1 LKYILFILL
10 TIFFNPNAIAENGFK
25 IPPKQLADLVDAPRQ
40 PSVRISADKQ
50 WVAILARPGAKS
62 IEELAQAEK
71 KLAGLRINASIFAPS
86 RSSGY
91 TGIALKQVNGDQQL
105 AIKDLPAG
113 KIMSVNFSPN
123 SQYLAFVV
131 ENKQGLTLWKYNL
144 KTKKTKQVSKQ
155 TINASLGGTKYR
167 WKRDSSGFYTR
178 LTVANSSDIPQASKA
193 TIEPVIQTTSGKK
206 AAVRTY
212 SNLLK
217 TPYDEAIFE
226 FLTRSQLAE
235 ISLTGQINKLGK
247 AAMYKGFN
255 ISPDGQYLL
264 VSQIKK
270 PFSYLV
276 PSRRFPI
283 ETQVW
288 TQKGKLVTQV
298 ADLASGENIPKGFD
312 SVREGRRDISWR
324 SDVAATLVWAEAQD
338 GGNMK
343 TNVDYHDYVYT
354 WTAPFKN
361 SPKILQKVERRF
373 NNISWG
379 NNNFAMIS
387 DWRFSDRQ
395 VREWKFNPSN
405 LNAKKIP
412 FQERSYND
420 RYNDPGKVVKQ
431 QNQFG
436 LNVIKT
442 FNNNNS
448 VYLTGKGASEQGN
461 IPFLSQYN
469 FSTKKKTPL
478 WQSKAPYYE
487 RVVLVLNE
495 QATKV
500 MTLRESTTE
509 QPNFFIRNL
518 ANKTITQFT
527 DFPHPTP
534 AFVGIS
540 KEKLKYKRKD
550 GVELSGT
557 LYLPTGYDKSQGP
570 LPTLIWAYPREYKD
584 KKVAGQVSDSP
595 YEFVRVSYW
604 GPMPH
609 LAQGFAVFTGAKMPI
624 VGFDDALPND
634 TFREQLVASAQAAV
648 DVLVEKGVADKD
660 RIAIAG
666 HSYGAFMVANLLAHS
681 DLFKAGIARSGAY
694 NRTLTPFGFQGEE
707 RSFWEGRKAYASMS
721 PFFHAEKINEP
732 MLMIHG
738 KEDPNSGTFPMQS
751 ERMFAAIKGLGG
763 NARLVMLPHEQHG
776 YRARESLLHML
787 WEQYQWLD
795 KYVKNPPKTSTLA
808 KK

>member
-1 LKYILFILL
+1 LKRLLFILL
-10 TIFFNPNAIAENGFK
+10 TVALSQSAIADSGFK

-40 PSVRISADKQ
+40 PSVRISADKE

-62 IEELAQAEK
+62 IDELAQAEE
-71 KLAGLRINASIFAPS
+71 KLAGLRINANIFAPS

-91 TGIALKQVNGDQQL
+91 TGITLKQVNGGKQVK
-105 AIKDLPAG
+105 IKDLPKG

-123 SQYLAFVV
+123 SQYLAFIV

-144 KTKKTKQVSKQ
+144 ETKKTKQVSKQ

-178 LTVANSSDIPQASKA
+178 LTIAKASDKPQVSRA

-217 TPYDEAIFE
+217 TPYDEALFE

-235 ISLTGQINKLGK
+235 INLNGQINKLGK
-247 AAMYKGFN
+247 TAMIKGFN

-264 VSQIKK
+264 VSQLKK

-276 PSRRFPI
+276 PARRFPI

-288 TQKGKLVTQV
+288 SVKGKLVTQV

-338 GGNMK
+338 GGNMTTK
-343 TNVDYHDYVYT
+343 VDHHDYVYT
-354 WTAPFKN
+354 WTAPFKS
-361 SPKILQKVERRF
+361 SPTLFQKVARRF
-373 NNISWG
+373 DDITWG

-387 DWRFSDRQ
+387 DWRFSDRHIRQ
-395 VREWKFNPSN
+395 WKFNPSKPN
-405 LNAKKIP
+405 DKKEL

-420 RYNDPGKVVKQ
+420 RYNDPGRFVKQ
-431 QNQFG
+431 RNQFG
-436 LNVIKT
+436 IYVIKT
-442 FNNNNS
+442 FDNNNK
-448 VYLTGKGASEQGN
+448 VYLTGRGASAQGN
-461 IPFLSQYN
+461 IPFLNRYN
-469 FSTKKKTPL
+469 FNTKKKTNI
-478 WQSKAPYYE
+478 WKSKAPYYE
-487 RVVLVLNE
+487 RVVLVLDE

-509 QPNFFIRNL
+509 QPNFFVRDL
-518 ANKTITQFT
+518 AKQTLTKFT
-527 DFPHPTP
+527 NFPHPTP
-534 AFVGIS
+534 AFVGVS

-557 LYLPTGYDKSQGP
+557 LYLPAGYDKSQGP

-609 LAQGFAVFTGAKMPI
+609 LAQGFAVFSGAKMPI
-624 VGFDDALPND
+624 VGFDGALPND

-648 DVLVEKGVADKD
+648 DVLVEKGVTDKD

-707 RSFWEGRKAYASMS
+707 RSFWEGQQAYASMS

-751 ERMFAAIKGLGG
+751 ERMFAALKGLGG

-795 KYVKNPPKTSTLA
+795 KHVKNPITDST

>member
-1 LKYILFILL
+1 MKRLLLILL
-10 TIFFNPNAIAENGFK
+10 TVAFSQNAIADNDFK

-62 IEELAQAEK
+62 IEELAQPEE

-91 TGIALKQVNGDQQL
+91 TGITLKKVDGDEQV

-123 SQYLAFVV
+123 SQYLAFIV

-144 KTKKTKQVSKQ
+144 KTKKTKQVSKHA
-155 TINASLGGTKYR
+155 INASLGGTQYR
-167 WKRDSSGFYTR
+167 WKRDSTGFYTR
-178 LTVANSSDIPQASKA
+178 LTIAKASDKPQASKA
-193 TIEPVIQTTSGKK
+193 KIQPVIQTTSGTK

-217 TPYDEAIFE
+217 TPYDEALFE

-235 ISLTGQINKLGK
+235 ISLTGRINKLGK
-247 AAMYKGFN
+247 AAMVKDFTL
-255 ISPDGQYLL
+255 SPDGQYLL
-264 VSQIKK
+264 VSQVKK

-276 PSRRFPI
+276 PARRFPE

-288 TQKGKLVTQV
+288 SVEGKLVTQV

-312 SVREGRRDISWR
+312 SVREGRRNINWR

-338 GGNMK
+338 GGSMK
-343 TNVDYHDYVYT
+343 TDVEHHDYVYT

-361 SPKILQKVERRF
+361 DPKLFQKIERRF
-373 NNISWG
+373 DDITWG
-379 NNNFAMIS
+379 NKNFAMIS

-395 VREWKFNPSN
+395 IRQWKFNPSQTN
-405 LNAKKIP
+405 VKKTL

-420 RYNDPGKVVKQ
+420 RYNDPGRFIKER
-431 QNQFG
+431 NQFG
-436 LNVIKT
+436 INVIKT
-442 FNNNNS
+442 LDNNNS
-448 VYLTGKGASEQGN
+448 VYLTGTGASAEGN
-461 IPFLSQYN
+461 IPFLNQYD
-469 FSTKKKTPL
+469 FSAKKKINVWKST
-478 WQSKAPYYE
+478 APYYE
-487 RVVLVLNE
+487 RIVLVLNE

-509 QPNFFIRNL
+509 QPNFFVRDLSKNTLI
-518 ANKTITQFT
+518 QFT

-534 AFVGIS
+534 AFVGVS

-557 LYLPTGYDKSQGP
+557 LYLPADYDKSQGP

-609 LAQGFAVFTGAKMPI
+609 LAQGFAVFSGAKMPI
-624 VGFDDALPND
+624 VGFDGTLPND
-634 TFREQLVASAQAAV
+634 TFREQLVSSAQAAV
-648 DVLVEKGVADKD
+648 DVLVAKGVTDKD

-707 RSFWEGRKAYASMS
+707 RSFWEGQSTYASMS

-751 ERMFAAIKGLGG
+751 ERMFAALKGLGG

-787 WEQYQWLD
+787 WEQHQWLD
-795 KYVKNPPKTSTLA
+795 KYVKNPTTK
-808 KK
+808 

>member
-1 LKYILFILL
+1 MSLKRLLLILL
-10 TIFFNPNAIAENGFK
+10 TVAFSQNAIADNDFK

-62 IEELAQAEK
+62 IEELAQPEE

-91 TGIALKQVNGDQQL
+91 TSITLKKVDGDEQV
-105 AIKDLPAG
+105 AIKELPAG

-123 SQYLAFVV
+123 SQYLAFIV

-144 KTKKTKQVSKQ
+144 KTKKTKQVSKHA
-155 TINASLGGTKYR
+155 INASLGGTQYR
-167 WKRDSSGFYTR
+167 WKRDSTGFYTR
-178 LTVANSSDIPQASKA
+178 LTIAKASDKPQASKA
-193 TIEPVIQTTSGKK
+193 KIQPVIQTTSGIK

-217 TPYDEAIFE
+217 TPYDEALFE

-235 ISLTGQINKLGK
+235 ISLAGRINKLGK
-247 AAMYKGFN
+247 TAMVKDFTL
-255 ISPDGQYLL
+255 SPDGQYLL
-264 VSQIKK
+264 VSQVKK

-276 PSRRFPI
+276 PARRFPE

-288 TQKGKLVTQV
+288 SVEGKLVTQV

-312 SVREGRRDISWR
+312 SVREGRRNINWR

-338 GGNMK
+338 GGSMK
-343 TNVDYHDYVYT
+343 TDIEHHDYVYT

-361 SPKILQKVERRF
+361 DPKLFQKIERRF
-373 NNISWG
+373 DDITWG
-379 NNNFAMIS
+379 NKNFAMIS

-395 VREWKFNPSN
+395 IRQWKFNPSQTN
-405 LNAKKIP
+405 VKKIL

-420 RYNDPGKVVKQ
+420 RYNDPGRFIKER
-431 QNQFG
+431 NQFG
-436 LNVIKT
+436 INVIKT
-442 FNNNNS
+442 LDNNNS
-448 VYLTGKGASEQGN
+448 VYLTGTGASAEGN
-461 IPFLSQYN
+461 IPFLNQYD
-469 FSTKKKTPL
+469 FSAKKKINVWKST
-478 WQSKAPYYE
+478 APYYE
-487 RVVLVLNE
+487 RIVLVLNE

-509 QPNFFIRNL
+509 QPNFFVRDLSKNTLI
-518 ANKTITQFT
+518 QFT

-534 AFVGIS
+534 AFVGVS

-557 LYLPTGYDKSQGP
+557 LYLPADYDKSQGP

-609 LAQGFAVFTGAKMPI
+609 LAQGFAVFSGAKMPI
-624 VGFDDALPND
+624 VGFDGTLPND
-634 TFREQLVASAQAAV
+634 TFREQLVSSAQAAV
-648 DVLVEKGVADKD
+648 DVLVAKGVTDKD

-707 RSFWEGRKAYASMS
+707 RSFWEGQSTYASMS

-751 ERMFAAIKGLGG
+751 ERMFAALKGLGG

-787 WEQYQWLD
+787 WEQHQWLD
-795 KYVKNPPKTSTLA
+795 KYVKNPTTK
-808 KK
+808 

>member
-1 LKYILFILL
+1 LKRLLLILL
-10 TIFFNPNAIAENGFK
+10 TVAFSQNAIADNDFK
-25 IPPKQLADLVDAPRQ
+25 TPPKQLADLVDAPRQ
-40 PSVRISADKQ
+40 PNVRISADKQ
-50 WVAILARPGAKS
+50 WVATLARPGAKS
-62 IEELAQAEK
+62 IEELAQREE

-91 TGIALKQVNGDQQL
+91 TGIALKKVDGDEQVP
-105 AIKDLPAG
+105 IKDLPTG

-123 SQYLAFVV
+123 SQYLAFIV

-144 KTKKTKQVSKQ
+144 KTKKTKQVSKHA
-155 TINASLGGTKYR
+155 INASLGGTKYR
-167 WKRDSSGFYTR
+167 WKRDSTGFYTR
-178 LTVANSSDIPQASKA
+178 LTIAKASDKPQASKA
-193 TIEPVIQTTSGKK
+193 KIQPVIQTTSGTK

-217 TPYDEAIFE
+217 TPYDEALFE

-235 ISLTGQINKLGK
+235 ISLTGKINKLGK
-247 AAMYKGFN
+247 AAMVKDFN
-255 ISPDGQYLL
+255 LSPDGLYLL
-264 VSQIKK
+264 VSQVKK

-276 PSRRFPI
+276 PARSFPE

-288 TQKGKLVTQV
+288 SVKGKLVTQV

-312 SVREGRRDISWR
+312 SVREGRRNINWR
-324 SDVAATLVWAEAQD
+324 NDVAATLVWAEARD
-338 GGNMK
+338 GGSMK
-343 TNVDYHDYVYT
+343 TDVEHHDYIYT
-354 WTAPFKN
+354 WPAPFKN
-361 SPKILQKVERRF
+361 DPKLFQKIERRF
-373 NNISWG
+373 DDITWG
-379 NNNFAMIS
+379 NKNFAMIS

-395 VREWKFNPSN
+395 IRQWKFNPSQPK
-405 LNAKKIP
+405 AKKIL

-420 RYNDPGKVVKQ
+420 RYNDPGRFIKER
-431 QNQFG
+431 NQFG
-436 LNVIKT
+436 INVIKT
-442 FNNNNS
+442 FDNNNS
-448 VYLTGKGASEQGN
+448 VYLTGTGASAEGN
-461 IPFLSQYN
+461 IPFLNQYD
-469 FSTKKKTPL
+469 FSTKKKINVWKST
-478 WQSKAPYYE
+478 APYYE
-487 RVVLVLNE
+487 RIVLVLNE

-509 QPNFFIRNL
+509 QPNFFVRDLSKNTL
-518 ANKTITQFT
+518 TQFT

-534 AFVGIS
+534 AFVGVS

-557 LYLPTGYDKSQGP
+557 LYLPADYDKSQGP

-609 LAQGFAVFTGAKMPI
+609 LAQGFAVFSGAKMPI
-624 VGFDDALPND
+624 VGFDGTLPND
-634 TFREQLVASAQAAV
+634 TFREQLVSSAQAAV
-648 DVLVEKGVADKD
+648 DVLVAKGVTDKD

-707 RSFWEGRKAYASMS
+707 RSFWEGQSTYASMS

-751 ERMFAAIKGLGG
+751 ERMFAALKGLGG

-787 WEQYQWLD
+787 WEQHQWLD
-795 KYVKNPPKTSTLA
+795 KYVKNPTTK
-808 KK
+808 

>member
-1 LKYILFILL
+1 LKRLLLILL
-10 TIFFNPNAIAENGFK
+10 TVAFSQNAIADNDFK
-25 IPPKQLADLVDAPRQ
+25 TPPKQLADLVDAPRQ

-62 IEELAQAEK
+62 IEELAQPEE

-91 TGIALKQVNGDQQL
+91 TGIALKKVDGDEQV

-123 SQYLAFVV
+123 SQYLAFIV

-144 KTKKTKQVSKQ
+144 KTKKTKQVSKH
-155 TINASLGGTKYR
+155 TINASLGGTQYR
-167 WKRDSSGFYTR
+167 WKRDSTGFYTR
-178 LTVANSSDIPQASKA
+178 LTIAKASDKPQASKA
-193 TIEPVIQTTSGKK
+193 KIQPVIQTTSGTK

-217 TPYDEAIFE
+217 TPYDEALFE

-235 ISLTGQINKLGK
+235 ISLAGRINKLGK
-247 AAMYKGFN
+247 AAMVKDFTL
-255 ISPDGQYLL
+255 SPDGQYLL
-264 VSQIKK
+264 VSQVKK

-276 PSRRFPI
+276 PARRFPE

-288 TQKGKLVTQV
+288 SVKGKLVTQV

-312 SVREGRRDISWR
+312 SVREGRRNINWR

-338 GGNMK
+338 GGSMQ
-343 TNVDYHDYVYT
+343 TDVEHHDYVYT

-361 SPKILQKVERRF
+361 DPKLFQKIERRF
-373 NNISWG
+373 DDITWG
-379 NNNFAMIS
+379 NKNFAMIS

-395 VREWKFNPSN
+395 TRQWKFNPSQPN
-405 LNAKKIP
+405 VKKTL

-420 RYNDPGKVVKQ
+420 RYNDPGRFIKER
-431 QNQFG
+431 NQFG
-436 LNVIKT
+436 INVIKT
-442 FNNNNS
+442 LDNNNS
-448 VYLTGKGASEQGN
+448 VYLTGTGASAEGN
-461 IPFLSQYN
+461 IPFLNQYD
-469 FSTKKKTPL
+469 FSAKKKINVWKST
-478 WQSKAPYYE
+478 APYYE
-487 RVVLVLNE
+487 RIVLVLNE

-509 QPNFFIRNL
+509 QPNFFVRDLSKNTL
-518 ANKTITQFT
+518 TQFT

-534 AFVGIS
+534 AFVGVS

-557 LYLPTGYDKSQGP
+557 LYLPADYDKSQGP

-609 LAQGFAVFTGAKMPI
+609 LAQGFAVFSGAKMPI
-624 VGFDDALPND
+624 VGFDGTLPND
-634 TFREQLVASAQAAV
+634 TFREQLVSSAQAAV
-648 DVLVEKGVADKD
+648 DVLVAKGVTDKD

-707 RSFWEGRKAYASMS
+707 RSFWEGQSTYASMS

-751 ERMFAAIKGLGG
+751 ERMFAALKGLGG

-787 WEQYQWLD
+787 WEQHQWLD
-795 KYVKNPPKTSTLA
+795 KYVKNTTPK
-808 KK
+808 

>member
-1 LKYILFILL
+1 MKRLLLILITVFISQSV
-10 TIFFNPNAIAENGFK
+10 FADSGFK
-25 IPPKQLADLVDAPRQ
+25 VPPKQLADLVDAPRQ
-40 PSVRISADKQ
+40 PGVTISPDKK
-50 WVAILARPGAKS
+50 WVALLARPGAKS
-62 IEELAQAEK
+62 IEELAQEEV
-71 KLAGLRINASIFAPS
+71 KLAGLRINTSIFAPS

-91 TGIALKQVNGDQQL
+91 TGITLKEVNGDKQ
-105 AIKDLPAG
+105 ITVKNLPAG
-113 KIMSVNFSPN
+113 KIMSVSFSPN
-123 SQYLAFVV
+123 SEYLAFIV
-131 ENKQGLTLWKYNL
+131 ENKQGLTLWSYNL
-144 KTKKTKQVSKQ
+144 KKNKTKQVSKK

-167 WKRDSSGFYTR
+167 WKRDSTGFYTR
-178 LTVANSSDIPQASKA
+178 LTVAKASEKPQMSLAA
-193 TIEPVIQTTSGKK
+193 IEPVIQVTSGKK

-217 TPYDEAIFE
+217 TPYDEALLE
-226 FLTRSQLAE
+226 FLANSQLAE
-235 ISLTGQINKLGK
+235 IKLSGKITTLGK
-247 AAMYKGFN
+247 VAMYKGFS
-255 ISPDGQYLL
+255 ISPDGKYLL

-276 PSRRFPI
+276 PASRFPL

-288 TQKGKLVTQV
+288 TTKGKLVTQV

-312 SVREGRRDISWR
+312 SVREGRRNVSWR
-324 SDVAATLVWAEAQD
+324 SDVASTLVWAEAQD
-338 GGNMK
+338 GGNM
-343 TNVDYHDYVYT
+343 NVDVGYHDHVYT
-354 WTAPFKN
+354 WASPFTGD
-361 SPKILQKVERRF
+361 PELLQKVERRF
-373 NNISWG
+373 SNITWG
-379 NNNFAMIS
+379 NNTFATIS

-395 VREWKFNPSN
+395 FREWKFNPSDSKDQKV
-405 LNAKKIP
+405 L

-420 RYNDPGKVVKQ
+420 RYSDPGSFVMQ
-431 QNQFG
+431 RNQFG

-448 VYLTGKGASEQGN
+448 VYLTGNGASSQGN
-461 IPFLSQYN
+461 IPFLNQFD
-469 FSTKKKTPL
+469 FSTKKVTNL
-478 WQSKAPYYE
+478 WQSQAPYYE
-487 RVVLVLNE
+487 RVVLVLND
-495 QATKV
+495 QADKV

-509 QPNFFIRNL
+509 QPNFFVRDLSKNTL
-518 ANKTITQFT
+518 TQFT

-540 KEKLKYKRKD
+540 KEKVNYVRND

-557 LYLPTGYDKSQGP
+557 LYLPAGYDKSQGP

-584 KKVAGQVSDSP
+584 KAVAGQVSDSP

-609 LAQGFAVFTGAKMPI
+609 LAQGFAVFSGAKMPI

-648 DVLVEKGVADKD
+648 DVLVEKGVTDKN

-707 RSFWEGRKAYASMS
+707 RSFWEGQQAYASMS

-751 ERMFAAIKGLGG
+751 ERMFAALKGLGG

-787 WEQYQWLD
+787 WEQHQWLE
-795 KYVKNPPKTSTLA
+795 KYVATADSDA
-808 KK
+808 KKH

>member
-1 LKYILFILL
+1 LKRLLLILL
-10 TIFFNPNAIAENGFK
+10 TVAFSQNAIADNDFK

-62 IEELAQAEK
+62 IEELAQPEE

-91 TGIALKQVNGDQQL
+91 TGITLKKVDGDEQV

-123 SQYLAFVV
+123 SQYLAFIV

-144 KTKKTKQVSKQ
+144 KTKKTKQVSKHA
-155 TINASLGGTKYR
+155 INASLGGTQYR
-167 WKRDSSGFYTR
+167 WKRDSTGFYTR
-178 LTVANSSDIPQASKA
+178 LTIAKASDKPQASKA
-193 TIEPVIQTTSGKK
+193 KIQPVIQTTSGTK

-217 TPYDEAIFE
+217 TPYDEALFE

-235 ISLTGQINKLGK
+235 ISLTGRINKLGK
-247 AAMYKGFN
+247 AAMVKDFTL
-255 ISPDGQYLL
+255 SPDGQYLL
-264 VSQIKK
+264 VSQVKK

-276 PSRRFPI
+276 PARRFPE

-288 TQKGKLVTQV
+288 SVEGKLVTQV

-312 SVREGRRDISWR
+312 SVREGRRNINWR

-338 GGNMK
+338 GGSMK
-343 TNVDYHDYVYT
+343 TDVEHHDYVYT
-354 WTAPFKN
+354 WTAPFN
-361 SPKILQKVERRF
+361 NDPKLFQKIERRF
-373 NNISWG
+373 DDITWG
-379 NNNFAMIS
+379 NKNFAMIS

-395 VREWKFNPSN
+395 TRQWKFNPSQTN
-405 LNAKKIP
+405 VKKTL

-420 RYNDPGKVVKQ
+420 RYNDPGRFIKER
-431 QNQFG
+431 NQFG
-436 LNVIKT
+436 INVIKT
-442 FNNNNS
+442 LDNNNS
-448 VYLTGKGASEQGN
+448 VYLTGTGASAEGN
-461 IPFLSQYN
+461 IPFLNQYD
-469 FSTKKKTPL
+469 FSTKKKINVWKST
-478 WQSKAPYYE
+478 APYYE
-487 RVVLVLNE
+487 RIVLVLNE

-509 QPNFFIRNL
+509 QPNFFVRDLSKNTLI
-518 ANKTITQFT
+518 QFT

-534 AFVGIS
+534 AFVGVS

-557 LYLPTGYDKSQGP
+557 LYLPADYDKSQGP

-609 LAQGFAVFTGAKMPI
+609 LAQGFAVFSGAKMPI
-624 VGFDDALPND
+624 VGFDGTLPND
-634 TFREQLVASAQAAV
+634 TFREQLVSSAQAAV
-648 DVLVEKGVADKD
+648 DVLVAKGVTDKD

-707 RSFWEGRKAYASMS
+707 RSFWEGQSTYASMS

-751 ERMFAAIKGLGG
+751 ERMFAALKGLGG

-787 WEQYQWLD
+787 WEQHQWLD
-795 KYVKNPPKTSTLA
+795 KYVKNPTTK
-808 KK
+808 

>member
-1 LKYILFILL
+1 LKRLLLILL
-10 TIFFNPNAIAENGFK
+10 TVAFSQNAIADNDFK
-25 IPPKQLADLVDAPRQ
+25 TPPKQLADLVDAPRQ
-40 PSVRISADKQ
+40 PSVRISSDKQ

-62 IEELAQAEK
+62 IEELAQPEE

-91 TGIALKQVNGDQQL
+91 TGIALKKVDGDEQV

-123 SQYLAFVV
+123 SQYLAFIV

-144 KTKKTKQVSKQ
+144 KTKKTKQVSKHA
-155 TINASLGGTKYR
+155 INASLGGTQYR
-167 WKRDSSGFYTR
+167 WKRDSTGFYTR
-178 LTVANSSDIPQASKA
+178 LTIAKASDKPQASKA
-193 TIEPVIQTTSGKK
+193 KIQPVIQTTSGTK

-217 TPYDEAIFE
+217 TPYDEALFE

-235 ISLTGQINKLGK
+235 ISLTGRINKLGK
-247 AAMYKGFN
+247 AAMVKDFTL
-255 ISPDGQYLL
+255 SPDGQYLL
-264 VSQIKK
+264 VSQVKK

-276 PSRRFPI
+276 PARRFPE

-288 TQKGKLVTQV
+288 SVEGKLVTQV

-312 SVREGRRDISWR
+312 SVREGRRNINWR

-338 GGNMK
+338 GGSMQ
-343 TNVDYHDYVYT
+343 TDVEHHDYVYT

-361 SPKILQKVERRF
+361 DPKLFQKIERRF
-373 NNISWG
+373 DDITWG
-379 NNNFAMIS
+379 NKNFAMIS

-395 VREWKFNPSN
+395 TRQWKFNPSQPN
-405 LNAKKIP
+405 VKKTL

-420 RYNDPGKVVKQ
+420 RYNDPGRFIKER
-431 QNQFG
+431 NQFG
-436 LNVIKT
+436 INVIKT
-442 FNNNNS
+442 LDNNNS
-448 VYLTGKGASEQGN
+448 VYLTGTGASAEGN
-461 IPFLSQYN
+461 IPFLNQYD
-469 FSTKKKTPL
+469 FSTKKKINVWKST
-478 WQSKAPYYE
+478 APYYE
-487 RVVLVLNE
+487 RIVLVLNE

-509 QPNFFIRNL
+509 QPNFFVRDLSKNTLI
-518 ANKTITQFT
+518 QFT

-534 AFVGIS
+534 AFVGVS

-557 LYLPTGYDKSQGP
+557 LYLPAGYDKSQGP

-609 LAQGFAVFTGAKMPI
+609 LAQGFAVFSGAKMPI
-624 VGFDDALPND
+624 VGFDGTLPND
-634 TFREQLVASAQAAV
+634 TFREQLVSSAQAAV
-648 DVLVEKGVADKD
+648 DVLVAKGVTDKD

-707 RSFWEGRKAYASMS
+707 RSFWEGQSTYASMS

-751 ERMFAAIKGLGG
+751 ERMFAALKGLGG

-787 WEQYQWLD
+787 WEQHQWLD
-795 KYVKNPPKTSTLA
+795 KYVKNTTPK
-808 KK
+808 

>member
-1 LKYILFILL
+1 MSLKRLLLILL
-10 TIFFNPNAIAENGFK
+10 TVAFSQNAIADNDFK

-62 IEELAQAEK
+62 IEELAQPEE

-91 TGIALKQVNGDQQL
+91 TGITLKKVDGDEQV

-123 SQYLAFVV
+123 SQYLAFIV

-144 KTKKTKQVSKQ
+144 KTKKTKQVSKHA
-155 TINASLGGTKYR
+155 INASLGGTQYR
-167 WKRDSSGFYTR
+167 WKRDSTGFYTR
-178 LTVANSSDIPQASKA
+178 LTIAKASDKPQASKA
-193 TIEPVIQTTSGKK
+193 KIQPVIQTTSGTK

-217 TPYDEAIFE
+217 TPYDEALFE

-235 ISLTGQINKLGK
+235 ISLTGRINKLGK
-247 AAMYKGFN
+247 AAMVKDFTL
-255 ISPDGQYLL
+255 SPDGQYLL
-264 VSQIKK
+264 VSQVKK

-276 PSRRFPI
+276 PARRFPE

-288 TQKGKLVTQV
+288 SVEGKLVTQV

-312 SVREGRRDISWR
+312 SVREGRRNINWR

-338 GGNMK
+338 GGSMK
-343 TNVDYHDYVYT
+343 TDVEHHDYVYT
-354 WTAPFKN
+354 WTAPFN
-361 SPKILQKVERRF
+361 NDPKLFQKIERRF
-373 NNISWG
+373 DDITWG
-379 NNNFAMIS
+379 NKNFAMIS

-395 VREWKFNPSN
+395 TRQWKFNPSQTN
-405 LNAKKIP
+405 VKKTL

-420 RYNDPGKVVKQ
+420 RYNDPGRFIKER
-431 QNQFG
+431 NQFG
-436 LNVIKT
+436 INVIKT
-442 FNNNNS
+442 LDNNNS
-448 VYLTGKGASEQGN
+448 VYLTGTGASAEGN
-461 IPFLSQYN
+461 IPFLNQYD
-469 FSTKKKTPL
+469 FSAKKKINVWKST
-478 WQSKAPYYE
+478 APYYE
-487 RVVLVLNE
+487 RIVLVLNE

-500 MTLRESTTE
+500 MTLRESTTD
-509 QPNFFIRNL
+509 QPNFFVRDLSKNTLI
-518 ANKTITQFT
+518 QFT

-534 AFVGIS
+534 AFVGVS

-557 LYLPTGYDKSQGP
+557 LYLPADYDKSQGP

-609 LAQGFAVFTGAKMPI
+609 LAQGFAVFSGAKMPI
-624 VGFDDALPND
+624 VGFDGTLPND
-634 TFREQLVASAQAAV
+634 TFREQLVSSAQAAV
-648 DVLVEKGVADKD
+648 DVLVAKGVTDKD

-707 RSFWEGRKAYASMS
+707 RSFWEGQSTYASMS

-751 ERMFAAIKGLGG
+751 ERMFAALKGLGG

-787 WEQYQWLD
+787 WEQHQWLD
-795 KYVKNPPKTSTLA
+795 KYVKNPTTK
-808 KK
+808 

>member
-1 LKYILFILL
+1 MKRLLLILL
-10 TIFFNPNAIAENGFK
+10 TVAFSQNAIADNDFK

-62 IEELAQAEK
+62 IEELAQPEE

-91 TGIALKQVNGDQQL
+91 TSITLKKVDGDEQV
-105 AIKDLPAG
+105 AIKELPAG

-123 SQYLAFVV
+123 SQYLAFIV

-144 KTKKTKQVSKQ
+144 KTKKTKQVSKHA
-155 TINASLGGTKYR
+155 INASLGGTQYR
-167 WKRDSSGFYTR
+167 WKRDSTGFYTR
-178 LTVANSSDIPQASKA
+178 LTIAKASDKPQASKA
-193 TIEPVIQTTSGKK
+193 KIQPVIQTTSGIK

-217 TPYDEAIFE
+217 TPYDEALFE

-235 ISLTGQINKLGK
+235 ISLAGRINKLGK
-247 AAMYKGFN
+247 TAMVKDFTL
-255 ISPDGQYLL
+255 SPDGQYLL
-264 VSQIKK
+264 VSQVKK

-276 PSRRFPI
+276 PARRFPE

-288 TQKGKLVTQV
+288 SVEGKLVTQV

-312 SVREGRRDISWR
+312 SVREGRRNINWR

-338 GGNMK
+338 GGSMK
-343 TNVDYHDYVYT
+343 TDIEHHDYVYT

-361 SPKILQKVERRF
+361 DPKLFQKIERRF
-373 NNISWG
+373 DDITWG
-379 NNNFAMIS
+379 NKNFAMIS

-395 VREWKFNPSN
+395 IRQWKFNPSQTN
-405 LNAKKIP
+405 VKKIL

-420 RYNDPGKVVKQ
+420 RYNDPGRFIKER
-431 QNQFG
+431 NQFG
-436 LNVIKT
+436 INVIKT
-442 FNNNNS
+442 LDNNNS
-448 VYLTGKGASEQGN
+448 VYLTGTGASAEGN
-461 IPFLSQYN
+461 IPFLNQYD
-469 FSTKKKTPL
+469 FSAKKKINVWKST
-478 WQSKAPYYE
+478 APYYE
-487 RVVLVLNE
+487 RIVLVLNE

-509 QPNFFIRNL
+509 QPNFFVRDLSKNTLI
-518 ANKTITQFT
+518 QFT

-534 AFVGIS
+534 AFVGVS

-557 LYLPTGYDKSQGP
+557 LYLPADYDKSQGP

-609 LAQGFAVFTGAKMPI
+609 LAQGFAVFSGAKMPI
-624 VGFDDALPND
+624 VGFDGTLPND
-634 TFREQLVASAQAAV
+634 TFREQLVSSAQAAV
-648 DVLVEKGVADKD
+648 DVLVAKGVTDKD

-707 RSFWEGRKAYASMS
+707 RSFWEGQSTYASMS

-751 ERMFAAIKGLGG
+751 ERMFAALKGLGG

-787 WEQYQWLD
+787 WEQHQWLD
-795 KYVKNPPKTSTLA
+795 KYVKNPTTK
-808 KK
+808 

>member
-1 LKYILFILL
+1 LKRLLLILL
-10 TIFFNPNAIAENGFK
+10 TVAFSQNAIADNDFK
-25 IPPKQLADLVDAPRQ
+25 TPPKQLADLVDAPRQ

-62 IEELAQAEK
+62 IEELAQPEE

-91 TGIALKQVNGDQQL
+91 TGIALKKVDGDEQV

-123 SQYLAFVV
+123 SQYLAFIV

-144 KTKKTKQVSKQ
+144 KTKKTKQVSKH
-155 TINASLGGTKYR
+155 TINASLGGTQYR
-167 WKRDSSGFYTR
+167 WKRDSTGFYTR
-178 LTVANSSDIPQASKA
+178 LTIAKASDKPQASKA
-193 TIEPVIQTTSGKK
+193 KIQPVIQTTSGTK

-217 TPYDEAIFE
+217 TPYDEALFE
-226 FLTRSQLAE
+226 FLTRSQLAG
-235 ISLTGQINKLGK
+235 ISLAGRINKLGK
-247 AAMYKGFN
+247 AAMVKDFTL
-255 ISPDGQYLL
+255 SPDGQYLL
-264 VSQIKK
+264 VSQVKK

-276 PSRRFPI
+276 PARRFPE

-288 TQKGKLVTQV
+288 SVKGKLVTQV

-312 SVREGRRDISWR
+312 SVREGRRNINWR

-338 GGNMK
+338 GGSMQ
-343 TNVDYHDYVYT
+343 TDVEHHDYVYT

-361 SPKILQKVERRF
+361 DPKLFQKIERRF
-373 NNISWG
+373 DDITWG
-379 NNNFAMIS
+379 NKNFAMIS

-395 VREWKFNPSN
+395 TRQWKFNPSQPN
-405 LNAKKIP
+405 VKKTL

-420 RYNDPGKVVKQ
+420 RYNDPGRFIKER
-431 QNQFG
+431 NQFG
-436 LNVIKT
+436 INVIKT
-442 FNNNNS
+442 LDNNNS
-448 VYLTGKGASEQGN
+448 VYLTGTGASAEGN
-461 IPFLSQYN
+461 IPFLNQYD
-469 FSTKKKTPL
+469 FSAKKKINVWKST
-478 WQSKAPYYE
+478 APYYE
-487 RVVLVLNE
+487 RIVLVLNE

-509 QPNFFIRNL
+509 QPNFFVRDLSKNTL
-518 ANKTITQFT
+518 TQFT

-534 AFVGIS
+534 AFVGVS

-557 LYLPTGYDKSQGP
+557 LYLPADYDKSQGP

-609 LAQGFAVFTGAKMPI
+609 LAQGFAVFSGAKMPI
-624 VGFDDALPND
+624 VGFDGTLPND
-634 TFREQLVASAQAAV
+634 TFREQLVSSAQAAV
-648 DVLVEKGVADKD
+648 DVLVAKGVTDKD

-707 RSFWEGRKAYASMS
+707 RSFWEGQSTYASMS

-751 ERMFAAIKGLGG
+751 ERMFAALKGLGG

-787 WEQYQWLD
+787 WEQHQWLD
-795 KYVKNPPKTSTLA
+795 KYVKNTTPK
-808 KK
+808 

>member
-1 LKYILFILL
+1 MSLKRLLLILL
-10 TIFFNPNAIAENGFK
+10 TVAFSQNAIADNDFK

-62 IEELAQAEK
+62 IEELAQPEE

-91 TGIALKQVNGDQQL
+91 TSITLKKVDGDEQV
-105 AIKDLPAG
+105 AIKELPAG

-123 SQYLAFVV
+123 SQYLAFIV

-144 KTKKTKQVSKQ
+144 KTKKTKQVSKHA
-155 TINASLGGTKYR
+155 INASLGGTQYR
-167 WKRDSSGFYTR
+167 WKRDSTGFYTR
-178 LTVANSSDIPQASKA
+178 LTIAKASDKPQASKA
-193 TIEPVIQTTSGKK
+193 KIQPVIQTTSGIK

-217 TPYDEAIFE
+217 TPYDEALFE

-235 ISLTGQINKLGK
+235 ISLAGRINKLGK
-247 AAMYKGFN
+247 TAMVKDFTL
-255 ISPDGQYLL
+255 SPDGQYLL
-264 VSQIKK
+264 VSQVKK

-276 PSRRFPI
+276 PARRFPE

-288 TQKGKLVTQV
+288 SVEGKLVTQV

-312 SVREGRRDISWR
+312 SVREGRRNINWR

-338 GGNMK
+338 GGSMK
-343 TNVDYHDYVYT
+343 TDIEHHDYVYT

-361 SPKILQKVERRF
+361 DPKLFQKIERRF
-373 NNISWG
+373 DDITWG
-379 NNNFAMIS
+379 NKNFAMIS

-395 VREWKFNPSN
+395 IRQWKFNPSQTN
-405 LNAKKIP
+405 VKKIL

-420 RYNDPGKVVKQ
+420 RYNDPGRFIKER
-431 QNQFG
+431 NQFG
-436 LNVIKT
+436 INVIKT
-442 FNNNNS
+442 LDNNNS
-448 VYLTGKGASEQGN
+448 VYLTGTGASAEGN
-461 IPFLSQYN
+461 IPFLNQYD
-469 FSTKKKTPL
+469 FSAKKKINVWKST
-478 WQSKAPYYE
+478 APYYE
-487 RVVLVLNE
+487 RIVLVLNE

-509 QPNFFIRNL
+509 QPNFFFRDLSKNTLI
-518 ANKTITQFT
+518 QFT

-534 AFVGIS
+534 AFVGVS

-557 LYLPTGYDKSQGP
+557 LYLPADYDKSQGP

-609 LAQGFAVFTGAKMPI
+609 LAQGFAVFSGAKMPI
-624 VGFDDALPND
+624 VGFDGTLPND
-634 TFREQLVASAQAAV
+634 TFREQLVSSAQAAV
-648 DVLVEKGVADKD
+648 DVLVAKGVTDKD

-707 RSFWEGRKAYASMS
+707 RSFWEGQSTYASMS

-751 ERMFAAIKGLGG
+751 ERMFAALKGLGG

-787 WEQYQWLD
+787 WEQHQWLD
-795 KYVKNPPKTSTLA
+795 KYVKNPTTK
-808 KK
+808 

>member
-1 LKYILFILL
+1 LKRLLLILL
-10 TIFFNPNAIAENGFK
+10 TVAFSQNAIADNDFK

-62 IEELAQAEK
+62 IEELAQPEE

-91 TGIALKQVNGDQQL
+91 TGITLKKVDGDEQV

-123 SQYLAFVV
+123 SQYLAFIV
-131 ENKQGLTLWKYNL
+131 EKKQGLTLWKYNL
-144 KTKKTKQVSKQ
+144 KTKKTKQVSKHA
-155 TINASLGGTKYR
+155 INASLGGTQYR
-167 WKRDSSGFYTR
+167 WKRDSTGFYTR
-178 LTVANSSDIPQASKA
+178 LTIAKASDKPQASKA
-193 TIEPVIQTTSGKK
+193 KIQPVIQTTSGTK

-217 TPYDEAIFE
+217 TPYDEALFE

-235 ISLTGQINKLGK
+235 ISLTGRINKLGK
-247 AAMYKGFN
+247 AAMVKDFTL
-255 ISPDGQYLL
+255 SPDGQYLL
-264 VSQIKK
+264 VSQVKK

-276 PSRRFPI
+276 PARRFPE

-288 TQKGKLVTQV
+288 SVEGKLVTQV

-312 SVREGRRDISWR
+312 SVREGRRNINWR

-338 GGNMK
+338 GGSMK
-343 TNVDYHDYVYT
+343 TDVEHHDYVYT
-354 WTAPFKN
+354 WTAPFN
-361 SPKILQKVERRF
+361 NDPKLFQKIERRF
-373 NNISWG
+373 DDITWG
-379 NNNFAMIS
+379 NKNFAMIS

-395 VREWKFNPSN
+395 IRQWKFNPSQTN
-405 LNAKKIP
+405 VKKTL

-420 RYNDPGKVVKQ
+420 RYNDPGRFIKER
-431 QNQFG
+431 NQFG
-436 LNVIKT
+436 INVIKT
-442 FNNNNS
+442 LDNNNS
-448 VYLTGKGASEQGN
+448 VYLTGTGASAEGN
-461 IPFLSQYN
+461 IPFLNQYD
-469 FSTKKKTPL
+469 FSTKKKINVWKST
-478 WQSKAPYYE
+478 APYYE
-487 RVVLVLNE
+487 RIVLVLNE

-509 QPNFFIRNL
+509 QPNFFVRDLSKNTLI
-518 ANKTITQFT
+518 QFT

-534 AFVGIS
+534 AFVGVS

-557 LYLPTGYDKSQGP
+557 LYLPADYDKSQGP

-609 LAQGFAVFTGAKMPI
+609 LAQGFAVFSGAKMPI
-624 VGFDDALPND
+624 VGFDGTLPND
-634 TFREQLVASAQAAV
+634 TFREQLVSSAQAAV
-648 DVLVEKGVADKD
+648 DVLVAKGVTDKD

-707 RSFWEGRKAYASMS
+707 RSFWEGQSTYASMS

-751 ERMFAAIKGLGG
+751 ERMFAALKGLGG

-787 WEQYQWLD
+787 WEQHQWLD
-795 KYVKNPPKTSTLA
+795 KYVKNPTTK
-808 KK
+808 

>member
-1 LKYILFILL
+1 MKRLLLILL
-10 TIFFNPNAIAENGFK
+10 TVAFSQNAIADNDFK

-62 IEELAQAEK
+62 IEELAQPEE

-91 TGIALKQVNGDQQL
+91 TGITLKKVDGDEQV

-123 SQYLAFVV
+123 SQYLAFIV

-144 KTKKTKQVSKQ
+144 KTKKTKQVSKHA
-155 TINASLGGTKYR
+155 INASLGGTQYR
-167 WKRDSSGFYTR
+167 WKRDSTGFYTR
-178 LTVANSSDIPQASKA
+178 LTIAKASDKPQASKA
-193 TIEPVIQTTSGKK
+193 KIQPVIQTTSGTK

-217 TPYDEAIFE
+217 TPYDEALFE

-235 ISLTGQINKLGK
+235 ISLTGRINKLGK
-247 AAMYKGFN
+247 AAMVKDFTL
-255 ISPDGQYLL
+255 SPDGQYLL
-264 VSQIKK
+264 VSQVKK

-276 PSRRFPI
+276 PARRFPE

-288 TQKGKLVTQV
+288 SVEGKLVTQV

-312 SVREGRRDISWR
+312 SVREGRRNINWR

-338 GGNMK
+338 GGSMK
-343 TNVDYHDYVYT
+343 TDVEHHDYVYT
-354 WTAPFKN
+354 WTAPFN
-361 SPKILQKVERRF
+361 NDPKLFQKIERRF
-373 NNISWG
+373 DDITWG
-379 NNNFAMIS
+379 NKNFAMIS

-395 VREWKFNPSN
+395 TRQWKFNPSQTN
-405 LNAKKIP
+405 VKKTL

-420 RYNDPGKVVKQ
+420 RYNDPGRFIKER
-431 QNQFG
+431 NQFG
-436 LNVIKT
+436 INVIKT
-442 FNNNNS
+442 LDNNNS
-448 VYLTGKGASEQGN
+448 VYLTGTGASAEGN
-461 IPFLSQYN
+461 IPFLNQYD
-469 FSTKKKTPL
+469 FSAKKKINVWKST
-478 WQSKAPYYE
+478 APYYE
-487 RVVLVLNE
+487 RIVLVLNE

-500 MTLRESTTE
+500 MTLRESTTD
-509 QPNFFIRNL
+509 QPNFFVRDLSKNTLI
-518 ANKTITQFT
+518 QFT

-534 AFVGIS
+534 AFVGVS

-557 LYLPTGYDKSQGP
+557 LYLPADYDKSQGP

-609 LAQGFAVFTGAKMPI
+609 LAQGFAVFSGAKMPI
-624 VGFDDALPND
+624 VGFDGTLPND
-634 TFREQLVASAQAAV
+634 TFREQLVSSAQAAV
-648 DVLVEKGVADKD
+648 DVLVAKGVTDKD

-707 RSFWEGRKAYASMS
+707 RSFWEGQSTYASMS

-751 ERMFAAIKGLGG
+751 ERMFAALKGLGG

-787 WEQYQWLD
+787 WEQHQWLD
-795 KYVKNPPKTSTLA
+795 KYVKNPTTK
-808 KK
+808 

>member
-1 LKYILFILL
+1 MKRLLLILL
-10 TIFFNPNAIAENGFK
+10 TVAFSQNAIADNDFK

-62 IEELAQAEK
+62 IEELAQPEE

-91 TGIALKQVNGDQQL
+91 TSITLKKVDGDEQV
-105 AIKDLPAG
+105 AIKELPAG

-123 SQYLAFVV
+123 SQYLAFIV

-144 KTKKTKQVSKQ
+144 KTKKTKQVSKHA
-155 TINASLGGTKYR
+155 INASLGGTQYR
-167 WKRDSSGFYTR
+167 WKRDSTGFYTR
-178 LTVANSSDIPQASKA
+178 LTIAKASDKPQASKA
-193 TIEPVIQTTSGKK
+193 KIQPVIQTTSGIK

-217 TPYDEAIFE
+217 TPYDEALFE

-235 ISLTGQINKLGK
+235 ISLAGRINKLGK
-247 AAMYKGFN
+247 TAMVKDFTL
-255 ISPDGQYLL
+255 SPDGQYLL
-264 VSQIKK
+264 VSQVKK

-276 PSRRFPI
+276 PARRFPE

-288 TQKGKLVTQV
+288 SVEGKLVTQV

-312 SVREGRRDISWR
+312 SVREGRRNINWR

-338 GGNMK
+338 GGSMK
-343 TNVDYHDYVYT
+343 TDIEHHDYVYT

-361 SPKILQKVERRF
+361 DPKLFQKIERRF
-373 NNISWG
+373 DDITWG
-379 NNNFAMIS
+379 NKNFAMIS

-395 VREWKFNPSN
+395 IRQWKFNPSQTN
-405 LNAKKIP
+405 VKKIL

-420 RYNDPGKVVKQ
+420 RYNDPGRFIKER
-431 QNQFG
+431 NQFG
-436 LNVIKT
+436 INVIKT
-442 FNNNNS
+442 LDNNNS
-448 VYLTGKGASEQGN
+448 VYLTGTGASAEGN
-461 IPFLSQYN
+461 IPFLNQYD
-469 FSTKKKTPL
+469 FSAKKKINVWKST
-478 WQSKAPYYE
+478 APYYE
-487 RVVLVLNE
+487 RIVLVLNE

-509 QPNFFIRNL
+509 QPNFFFRDLSKNTLI
-518 ANKTITQFT
+518 QFT

-534 AFVGIS
+534 AFVGVS

-557 LYLPTGYDKSQGP
+557 LYLPADYDKSQGP

-609 LAQGFAVFTGAKMPI
+609 LAQGFAVFSGAKMPI
-624 VGFDDALPND
+624 VGFDGTLPND
-634 TFREQLVASAQAAV
+634 TFREQLVSSAQAAV
-648 DVLVEKGVADKD
+648 DVLVAKGVTDKD

-707 RSFWEGRKAYASMS
+707 RSFWEGQSTYASMS

-751 ERMFAAIKGLGG
+751 ERMFAALKGLGG

-787 WEQYQWLD
+787 WEQHQWLD
-795 KYVKNPPKTSTLA
+795 KYVKNPTTK
-808 KK
+808 

>member
-1 LKYILFILL
+1 LKRLLLILL
-10 TIFFNPNAIAENGFK
+10 TVAFSQNAIADNDFK

-62 IEELAQAEK
+62 IEELAQPEE

-91 TGIALKQVNGDQQL
+91 TGITLKKVDGDEQV

-123 SQYLAFVV
+123 SQYLAFIV

-144 KTKKTKQVSKQ
+144 KTKKTKQVSKHA
-155 TINASLGGTKYR
+155 INASLGGTQYR
-167 WKRDSSGFYTR
+167 WKRDSTGFYTR
-178 LTVANSSDIPQASKA
+178 LTIAKASDKPQASKA
-193 TIEPVIQTTSGKK
+193 KIQPVIQTTSGTK

-217 TPYDEAIFE
+217 TPYDEALFE

-235 ISLTGQINKLGK
+235 ISLTGRINKLGK
-247 AAMYKGFN
+247 AAMVKDFTL
-255 ISPDGQYLL
+255 SPDGQYLL
-264 VSQIKK
+264 VSQVKK

-276 PSRRFPI
+276 PARRFPE

-288 TQKGKLVTQV
+288 SVEGKLVTQV

-312 SVREGRRDISWR
+312 SVREGRRNINWR

-338 GGNMK
+338 GGSMQ
-343 TNVDYHDYVYT
+343 TDVEHHDYVYT

-361 SPKILQKVERRF
+361 DPKLFQKIERRF
-373 NNISWG
+373 DDITWG
-379 NNNFAMIS
+379 NKNFAMIS

-395 VREWKFNPSN
+395 TRQWKFNPSQPN
-405 LNAKKIP
+405 VKKTL

-420 RYNDPGKVVKQ
+420 RYNDPGRFIKER
-431 QNQFG
+431 NQFG
-436 LNVIKT
+436 INVIKT
-442 FNNNNS
+442 LDNNNS
-448 VYLTGKGASEQGN
+448 VYLTGTGASAEGN
-461 IPFLSQYN
+461 IPFLNQYD
-469 FSTKKKTPL
+469 FSAKKKINVWKST
-478 WQSKAPYYE
+478 APYYE
-487 RVVLVLNE
+487 RIVLVLNE

-509 QPNFFIRNL
+509 QPNFFVRDLSKNTLI
-518 ANKTITQFT
+518 QFT

-534 AFVGIS
+534 AFVGVS

-557 LYLPTGYDKSQGP
+557 LYLPADYDKSQGP

-609 LAQGFAVFTGAKMPI
+609 LAQGFAVFSGAKMPI
-624 VGFDDALPND
+624 VGFDGTLPND
-634 TFREQLVASAQAAV
+634 TFREQLVSSAQAAV
-648 DVLVEKGVADKD
+648 DVLVAKGVTDKD

-707 RSFWEGRKAYASMS
+707 RSFWEGQSTYASMS

-751 ERMFAAIKGLGG
+751 ERMFAALKGLGG

-787 WEQYQWLD
+787 WEQHQWLD
-795 KYVKNPPKTSTLA
+795 KYVKNPTTK
-808 KK
+808 

>member
-1 LKYILFILL
+1 LKHILFILITL
-10 TIFFNPNAIAENGFK
+10 ILSQSAFADSGFK

-40 PSVRISADKQ
+40 PSVMISADKQ
-50 WVAILARPGAKS
+50 WVAILARPGAKT
-62 IEELAQAEK
+62 IEELAQAEE
-71 KLAGLRINASIFAPS
+71 KLAGLRINADIFAPS

-91 TGIALKQVNGDQQL
+91 TGISLKHVDGAKQIE
-105 AIKDLPAG
+105 IKDLPAG
-113 KIMSVNFSPN
+113 KIMSVNFSPD
-123 SQYLAFVV
+123 SQYLAFIL
-131 ENKQGLTLWKYNL
+131 ENKQGLTLWTYNL
-144 KTKKTKQVSKQ
+144 KTKKTKRVSKQ

-167 WKRDSSGFYTR
+167 WKHDSNGFYTR
-178 LTVANSSDIPQASKA
+178 LTVANASDKPLASKA
-193 TIEPVIQTTSGKK
+193 SIEPVIQTTSGKK

-217 TPYDEAIFE
+217 TPYDEALFE
-226 FLTRSQLAE
+226 FLTRSQLVE
-235 ISLTGQINKLGK
+235 INLTGKINKLGNVSMVK
-247 AAMYKGFN
+247 DFN
-255 ISPDGQYLL
+255 LSPDGQYLL
-264 VSQIKK
+264 VSQVKK
-270 PFSYLV
+270 PFSYSV
-276 PSRRFPI
+276 PASRFPI

-288 TQKGKLVTQV
+288 TVKGKLVTQV

-343 TNVDYHDYVYT
+343 TVVDYHDFIYA

-361 SPKILQKVERRF
+361 TPQVFQKVARRF
-373 NNISWG
+373 DDITWG

-395 VREWKFNPSN
+395 IRQWKFNPSDA
-405 LNAKKIP
+405 NAKMEL
-412 FQERSYND
+412 FQARSYND
-420 RYNDPGKVVKQ
+420 RYNDPGRFVKER
-431 QNQFG
+431 NQFG
-436 LNVIKT
+436 LEVIKT
-442 FNNNNS
+442 SDNDKK
-448 VYLTGKGASEQGN
+448 VYLTGRGASEQGN
-461 IPFLSQYN
+461 IPFLNQYD
-469 FSTKKKTPL
+469 FRTKKITNV

-487 RVVLVLNE
+487 RVVLLLND
-495 QATKV
+495 QASKV
-500 MTLRESTTE
+500 MTLRESISE
-509 QPNFFIRNL
+509 QPNFFVRDLSKNTL
-518 ANKTITQFT
+518 TKFT

-550 GVELSGT
+550 SVELSGT
-557 LYLPTGYDKSQGP
+557 LYLPAGYDKSQGP

-584 KKVAGQVSDSP
+584 KEVAGQVSDSP

-609 LAQGFAVFTGAKMPI
+609 LAQGFAVFSGAKMPI
-624 VGFDDALPND
+624 VGFDGELPND

-648 DVLVEKGVADKD
+648 DVLVEKGVTDKE

-707 RSFWEGRKAYASMS
+707 RSFWEGQPAYASMS

-732 MLMIHG
+732 MLMLHG

-751 ERMFAAIKGLGG
+751 ERMFAALKGLGG

-795 KYVKNPPKTSTLA
+795 IHVKNPTNSATPK
-808 KK
+808 

>member
-1 LKYILFILL
+1 LKHLLFILL
-10 TIFFNPNAIAENGFK
+10 AVTLSQSVIADSGFK
-25 IPPKQLADLVDAPRQ
+25 IPPKQFADLVDAPRQ
-40 PSVRISADKQ
+40 PSVRISADKK

-62 IEELAQAEK
+62 IDELAQSEE
-71 KLAGLRINASIFAPS
+71 KLAGLRINANIFAPS

-91 TGIALKQVNGDQQL
+91 TGISLKQVNGGKQVK
-105 AIKDLPAG
+105 IKGLPTG

-123 SQYLAFVV
+123 SQYLAFIV

-178 LTVANSSDIPQASKA
+178 LTIAKASDKPQASKA

-217 TPYDEAIFE
+217 TPYDEALFE

-235 ISLTGQINKLGK
+235 ISLKGQINKLGE
-247 AAMYKGFN
+247 AAMVKGFN
-255 ISPDGQYLL
+255 ISPNGQYLL
-264 VSQIKK
+264 VSQVKK

-276 PSRRFPI
+276 PARRFPI

-288 TQKGKLVTQV
+288 TVKGKLVTQV

-324 SDVAATLVWAEAQD
+324 SDVAATLIWAEAQD

-343 TNVDYHDYVYT
+343 TKVDHHDYVYT
-354 WTAPFKN
+354 WAAPFNN
-361 SPKILQKVERRF
+361 SPKVLQKVERRF
-373 NNISWG
+373 DDITWG

-395 VREWKFNPSN
+395 IRQWKFNPSKP
-405 LNAKKIP
+405 NAEKHL

-420 RYNDPGKVVKQ
+420 RYNDPGRFVKQ
-431 QNQFG
+431 RNQFG

-442 FNNNNS
+442 SDNNN
-448 VYLTGKGASEQGN
+448 VYLTGTGASSEGN
-461 IPFLSQYN
+461 IPFLNQYD
-469 FSTKKKTPL
+469 FSSKKKKNL
-478 WQSKAPYYE
+478 WKSKAPYYE

-509 QPNFFIRNL
+509 QPNFFVRDL
-518 ANKTITQFT
+518 SKDTLTRFT
-527 DFPHPTP
+527 DFPHPSP
-534 AFVGIS
+534 AFVGVS

-557 LYLPTGYDKSQGP
+557 LYLPAGYDKSQGP

-609 LAQGFAVFTGAKMPI
+609 LAQGFAVFSGAKMPI
-624 VGFDDALPND
+624 VGFDGALPND

-648 DVLVEKGVADKD
+648 DVLVEKGVTDKD

-707 RSFWEGRKAYASMS
+707 RSFWEGQQAYASMS

-751 ERMFAAIKGLGG
+751 ERMFAALKGLGG

-787 WEQYQWLD
+787 WEQHQWLETH
-795 KYVKNPPKTSTLA
+795 VKKSTNTSA

>member
-1 LKYILFILL
+1 LKRLLLILL
-10 TIFFNPNAIAENGFK
+10 TVAFSQNAIADNDFK

-62 IEELAQAEK
+62 IEELAQPEE

-91 TGIALKQVNGDQQL
+91 TGITLKKVDGDEQV

-123 SQYLAFVV
+123 SQYLAFIV

-144 KTKKTKQVSKQ
+144 KTKKTKQVSKHA
-155 TINASLGGTKYR
+155 INASLGGTQYR
-167 WKRDSSGFYTR
+167 WKRDSTGFYTR
-178 LTVANSSDIPQASKA
+178 LTIAKASDKPQASKA
-193 TIEPVIQTTSGKK
+193 KIQPVIQTTSGTK

-217 TPYDEAIFE
+217 TPYDEALFE

-235 ISLTGQINKLGK
+235 ISLTGRINKLGK
-247 AAMYKGFN
+247 AAMVKDFTL
-255 ISPDGQYLL
+255 SPDGQYLL
-264 VSQIKK
+264 VSQVKK

-276 PSRRFPI
+276 PARRFPE

-288 TQKGKLVTQV
+288 SVEGKLVTQV

-312 SVREGRRDISWR
+312 SVREGRRNINWR

-338 GGNMK
+338 GGSMK
-343 TNVDYHDYVYT
+343 TDVEHHDYVYT

-361 SPKILQKVERRF
+361 DPKLFQKIERRF
-373 NNISWG
+373 DDITWG
-379 NNNFAMIS
+379 NKNFAMIS

-395 VREWKFNPSN
+395 IRQWKFNPSQTN
-405 LNAKKIP
+405 VKKTL

-420 RYNDPGKVVKQ
+420 RYNDPGRFIKER
-431 QNQFG
+431 NQFG
-436 LNVIKT
+436 INVIKT
-442 FNNNNS
+442 LDNNNS
-448 VYLTGKGASEQGN
+448 VYLTGTGASAEGN
-461 IPFLSQYN
+461 IPFLNQYD
-469 FSTKKKTPL
+469 FSAKKKINVWKST
-478 WQSKAPYYE
+478 APYYE
-487 RVVLVLNE
+487 RIVLVLNE

-509 QPNFFIRNL
+509 QPNFFVRDLSKNTLI
-518 ANKTITQFT
+518 QFT

-534 AFVGIS
+534 AFVGVS

-557 LYLPTGYDKSQGP
+557 LYLPADYDKSQGP

-609 LAQGFAVFTGAKMPI
+609 LAQGFAVFSGAKMPI
-624 VGFDDALPND
+624 VGFDGTLPND
-634 TFREQLVASAQAAV
+634 TFREQLVSSAQAAV
-648 DVLVEKGVADKD
+648 DVLVAKGVTDKD

-707 RSFWEGRKAYASMS
+707 RSFWEGQSTYASMS

-751 ERMFAAIKGLGG
+751 ERMFAALKGLGG

-787 WEQYQWLD
+787 WEQHQWLD
-795 KYVKNPPKTSTLA
+795 KYVKNPTTK
-808 KK
+808 

>member
-1 LKYILFILL
+1 LKHILFILITL
-10 TIFFNPNAIAENGFK
+10 ILSQSAFADSGFK

-40 PSVRISADKQ
+40 PSVMISADKQ
-50 WVAILARPGAKS
+50 WVAILARPGAKT
-62 IEELAQAEK
+62 IEELAQAEE
-71 KLAGLRINASIFAPS
+71 KLAGLRINADIFAPS

-91 TGIALKQVNGDQQL
+91 TGISLKHVDGAKQIE
-105 AIKDLPAG
+105 IKDLPAG
-113 KIMSVNFSPN
+113 KIMSVNFSPD
-123 SQYLAFVV
+123 SQYLAFIL
-131 ENKQGLTLWKYNL
+131 ENKQGLTLWTYNL
-144 KTKKTKQVSKQ
+144 KTKKTKRVSKQ

-167 WKRDSSGFYTR
+167 WKHDSNGFYTR
-178 LTVANSSDIPQASKA
+178 LTVANASDKPLASKA
-193 TIEPVIQTTSGKK
+193 SIEPVIQTTSGKK

-217 TPYDEAIFE
+217 TPYDEALFE
-226 FLTRSQLAE
+226 FLTRSQLVG
-235 ISLTGQINKLGK
+235 INLTGKINKLGNISMVK
-247 AAMYKGFN
+247 DFN

-264 VSQIKK
+264 VSQVKK

-276 PSRRFPI
+276 PASRFPI

-288 TQKGKLVTQV
+288 TVKGKLVTQV

-343 TNVDYHDYVYT
+343 TVVDYHDFIYA

-361 SPKILQKVERRF
+361 TPQVFQKVARRF
-373 NNISWG
+373 DDITWG

-395 VREWKFNPSN
+395 IRQWKFNPSDA
-405 LNAKKIP
+405 NAKMEL
-412 FQERSYND
+412 FQARSYND
-420 RYNDPGKVVKQ
+420 RYNDPGRFVKER
-431 QNQFG
+431 NQFG
-436 LNVIKT
+436 LEVIKT
-442 FNNNNS
+442 SDNDKK
-448 VYLTGKGASEQGN
+448 VYLTGRGASEQGN
-461 IPFLSQYN
+461 IPFLNQYD
-469 FSTKKKTPL
+469 FRAKKITNV

-487 RVVLVLNE
+487 RVVLLLND
-495 QATKV
+495 QASKV
-500 MTLRESTTE
+500 MTLRESISE
-509 QPNFFIRNL
+509 QPNFFIRDLSLNTL
-518 ANKTITQFT
+518 TKFT

-557 LYLPTGYDKSQGP
+557 LYLPAGYDKSQGP

-584 KKVAGQVSDSP
+584 KEVAGQVSDSP

-609 LAQGFAVFTGAKMPI
+609 LAQGFAVFSGAKMPI
-624 VGFDDALPND
+624 VGFDGELPND

-648 DVLVEKGVADKD
+648 DVLVEKGVTDKE

-707 RSFWEGRKAYASMS
+707 RSFWEGQPAYASMS

-732 MLMIHG
+732 MLMLHG

-751 ERMFAAIKGLGG
+751 ERMFAALKGLGG

-795 KYVKNPPKTSTLA
+795 IHVKNPTNSATPK
-808 KK
+808 

>member
-1 LKYILFILL
+1 MKRLLLILL
-10 TIFFNPNAIAENGFK
+10 TVAFSQNAIADNDFK
-25 IPPKQLADLVDAPRQ
+25 TPPKQLADLVDAPRQ
-40 PSVRISADKQ
+40 PSVRISSDKQ

-62 IEELAQAEK
+62 IEELAQPEE

-91 TGIALKQVNGDQQL
+91 TGIALKKVDGDEQV

-123 SQYLAFVV
+123 SQYLAFIV

-144 KTKKTKQVSKQ
+144 KTKKTKQVSKHA
-155 TINASLGGTKYR
+155 INASLGGTQYR
-167 WKRDSSGFYTR
+167 WKRDSTGFYTR
-178 LTVANSSDIPQASKA
+178 LTIAKASDKPQASKA
-193 TIEPVIQTTSGKK
+193 KIQPVIQTTSGTK

-217 TPYDEAIFE
+217 TPYDEALFE

-235 ISLTGQINKLGK
+235 ISLTGRINKLGK
-247 AAMYKGFN
+247 AAMVKDFTL
-255 ISPDGQYLL
+255 SPDGQYLL
-264 VSQIKK
+264 VSQVKK

-276 PSRRFPI
+276 PARRFPE

-288 TQKGKLVTQV
+288 SVEGKLVTQV

-312 SVREGRRDISWR
+312 SVREGRRNINWR

-338 GGNMK
+338 GGSMQ
-343 TNVDYHDYVYT
+343 TDVEHHDYVYT

-361 SPKILQKVERRF
+361 DPKLFQKIERRF
-373 NNISWG
+373 DDITWG
-379 NNNFAMIS
+379 NKNFAMIS

-395 VREWKFNPSN
+395 TRQWKFNPSQPN
-405 LNAKKIP
+405 VKKTL

-420 RYNDPGKVVKQ
+420 RYNDPGRFIKER
-431 QNQFG
+431 NQFG
-436 LNVIKT
+436 INVIKT
-442 FNNNNS
+442 LDNNNS
-448 VYLTGKGASEQGN
+448 VYLTGTGASAEGN
-461 IPFLSQYN
+461 IPFLNQYD
-469 FSTKKKTPL
+469 FSTKKKINVWKST
-478 WQSKAPYYE
+478 APYYE
-487 RVVLVLNE
+487 RIVLVLNE

-509 QPNFFIRNL
+509 QPNFFVRDLSKNTLI
-518 ANKTITQFT
+518 QFT

-534 AFVGIS
+534 AFVGVS

-557 LYLPTGYDKSQGP
+557 LYLPAGYDKSQGP

-609 LAQGFAVFTGAKMPI
+609 LAQGFAVFSGAKMPI
-624 VGFDDALPND
+624 VGFDGTLPND
-634 TFREQLVASAQAAV
+634 TFREQLVSSAQAAV
-648 DVLVEKGVADKD
+648 DVLVAKGVTDKD

-707 RSFWEGRKAYASMS
+707 RSFWEGQSTYASMS

-751 ERMFAAIKGLGG
+751 ERMFAALKGLGG

-787 WEQYQWLD
+787 WEQHQWLD
-795 KYVKNPPKTSTLA
+795 KYVKNTTPK
-808 KK
+808 

>member
-1 LKYILFILL
+1 MKRLLLILL
-10 TIFFNPNAIAENGFK
+10 TVAFSQNAIADNDFK
-25 IPPKQLADLVDAPRQ
+25 TPPKQLADLVDAPRQ

-62 IEELAQAEK
+62 IEELAQPEE

-91 TGIALKQVNGDQQL
+91 TGIALKKVDGDEQV

-123 SQYLAFVV
+123 SQYLAFIV

-144 KTKKTKQVSKQ
+144 KTKKTKQVSKH
-155 TINASLGGTKYR
+155 TINASLGGTQYR
-167 WKRDSSGFYTR
+167 WKRDSTGFYTR
-178 LTVANSSDIPQASKA
+178 LTIAKASDKPQASKA
-193 TIEPVIQTTSGKK
+193 KIQPVIQTTSGTK

-217 TPYDEAIFE
+217 TPYDEALFE

-235 ISLTGQINKLGK
+235 ISLAGRINKLGK
-247 AAMYKGFN
+247 AAMVKDFTL
-255 ISPDGQYLL
+255 SPDGQYLL
-264 VSQIKK
+264 VSQVKK

-276 PSRRFPI
+276 PARRFPE

-288 TQKGKLVTQV
+288 SVKGKLVTQV

-312 SVREGRRDISWR
+312 SVREGRRNINWR

-338 GGNMK
+338 GGSMQ
-343 TNVDYHDYVYT
+343 TDVEHHDYVYT

-361 SPKILQKVERRF
+361 DPKLFQKIERRF
-373 NNISWG
+373 DDITWG
-379 NNNFAMIS
+379 NKNFAMIS

-395 VREWKFNPSN
+395 TRQWKFNPSQPN
-405 LNAKKIP
+405 VKKTL

-420 RYNDPGKVVKQ
+420 RYNDPGRFIKER
-431 QNQFG
+431 NQFG
-436 LNVIKT
+436 INVIKT
-442 FNNNNS
+442 LDNNNS
-448 VYLTGKGASEQGN
+448 VYLTGTGASAEGN
-461 IPFLSQYN
+461 IPFLNQYD
-469 FSTKKKTPL
+469 FSAKKKINVWKST
-478 WQSKAPYYE
+478 APYYE
-487 RVVLVLNE
+487 RIVLVLNE

-509 QPNFFIRNL
+509 QPNFFVRDLSKNTL
-518 ANKTITQFT
+518 TQFT

-534 AFVGIS
+534 AFVGVS

-557 LYLPTGYDKSQGP
+557 LYLPADYDKSQGP

-609 LAQGFAVFTGAKMPI
+609 LAQGFAVFSGAKMPI
-624 VGFDDALPND
+624 VGFDGTLPND
-634 TFREQLVASAQAAV
+634 TFREQLVSSAQAAV
-648 DVLVEKGVADKD
+648 DVLVAKGVTDKD

-707 RSFWEGRKAYASMS
+707 RSFWEGQSTYASMS

-751 ERMFAAIKGLGG
+751 ERMFAALKGLGG

-787 WEQYQWLD
+787 WEQHQWLD
-795 KYVKNPPKTSTLA
+795 KYVKNTTPK
-808 KK
+808 

>member
-1 LKYILFILL
+1 MKRLLLILL
-10 TIFFNPNAIAENGFK
+10 TVAFSQNAIADNDFK

-62 IEELAQAEK
+62 IEELAQPEE

-91 TGIALKQVNGDQQL
+91 TGITLKKVDGDEQV

-123 SQYLAFVV
+123 SQYLAFIV

-144 KTKKTKQVSKQ
+144 KTKKTKQVSKHA
-155 TINASLGGTKYR
+155 INASLGGTQYR
-167 WKRDSSGFYTR
+167 WKRDSTGFYTR
-178 LTVANSSDIPQASKA
+178 LTIAKASDKPQASKA
-193 TIEPVIQTTSGKK
+193 KIQPVIQTTSGTK

-217 TPYDEAIFE
+217 TPYDEALFE

-235 ISLTGQINKLGK
+235 ISLTGRINKLGK
-247 AAMYKGFN
+247 AAMVKDFTL
-255 ISPDGQYLL
+255 SPDGQYLL
-264 VSQIKK
+264 VSQVKK

-276 PSRRFPI
+276 PARRFPE

-288 TQKGKLVTQV
+288 SVEGKLVTQV

-312 SVREGRRDISWR
+312 SVREGRRNINWR

-338 GGNMK
+338 GGSMK
-343 TNVDYHDYVYT
+343 TDVEHHDYVYT
-354 WTAPFKN
+354 WTAPFN
-361 SPKILQKVERRF
+361 NDPKLFQKIERRF
-373 NNISWG
+373 DDITWG
-379 NNNFAMIS
+379 NKNFAMIS

-395 VREWKFNPSN
+395 TRQWKFNPSQTN
-405 LNAKKIP
+405 VKKTL

-420 RYNDPGKVVKQ
+420 RYNDPGRFIKER
-431 QNQFG
+431 NQFG
-436 LNVIKT
+436 INVIKT
-442 FNNNNS
+442 LDNNNS
-448 VYLTGKGASEQGN
+448 VYLTGTGASAEGN
-461 IPFLSQYN
+461 IPFLNQYD
-469 FSTKKKTPL
+469 FSTKKKINVWKST
-478 WQSKAPYYE
+478 APYYE
-487 RVVLVLNE
+487 RIVLVLNE

-509 QPNFFIRNL
+509 QPNFFVRDLSKNTLI
-518 ANKTITQFT
+518 QFT

-534 AFVGIS
+534 AFVGVS

-557 LYLPTGYDKSQGP
+557 LYLPADYDKSQGP

-609 LAQGFAVFTGAKMPI
+609 LAQGFAVFSGAKMPI
-624 VGFDDALPND
+624 VGFDGTLPND
-634 TFREQLVASAQAAV
+634 TFREQLVSSAQAAV
-648 DVLVEKGVADKD
+648 DVLVAKGVTDKD

-707 RSFWEGRKAYASMS
+707 RSFWEGQSTYASMS

-751 ERMFAAIKGLGG
+751 ERMFAALKGLGG

-787 WEQYQWLD
+787 WEQHQWLD
-795 KYVKNPPKTSTLA
+795 KYVKNPTTK
-808 KK
+808 

>member
-1 LKYILFILL
+1 LKIIAFILFTVIVSQS
-10 TIFFNPNAIAENGFK
+10 AIAGSGFK
-25 IPPKQLADLVDAPRQ
+25 TPPKQLADLVDAPKQ
-40 PSVRISADKQ
+40 PSVRISANKQ

-62 IEELAQAEK
+62 IEELAQPEE
-71 KLAGLRINASIFAPS
+71 KLAGLRINANIFAPS

-91 TGIALKQVNGDQQL
+91 TGITLKKVNGGNQV

-144 KTKKTKQVSKQ
+144 QTKRTKQVSEQ

-178 LTVANSSDIPQASKA
+178 LTIAKASDKPQASKA
-193 TIEPVIQTTSGKK
+193 KIEPVIQTTSGKK

-217 TPYDEAIFE
+217 TPYDAAIFE

-235 ISLTGQINKLGK
+235 INLTGKITTLGET
-247 AAMYKGFN
+247 AMIKGFN

-264 VSQIKK
+264 VSQVKK

-276 PSRRFPI
+276 PARRFPR

-288 TQKGKLVTQV
+288 TAKGKFVTQV
-298 ADLASGENIPKGFD
+298 ADLASGENIAKGFD

-324 SDVAATLVWAEAQD
+324 SDVAASLVWAEAQD

-343 TNVDYHDYVYT
+343 TDVDHHDYVYT
-354 WTAPFKN
+354 WAAPFKN
-361 SPKILQKVERRF
+361 TPTLFQKVERRF

-379 NNNFAMIS
+379 NNDFAMIS

-395 VREWKFNPSN
+395 VREWKFNPSKLETN
-405 LNAKKIP
+405 KEL

-420 RYNDPGKVVKQ
+420 RYNDPGSLVKQ
-431 QNQFG
+431 RNKFG
-436 LNVIKT
+436 VNVIKT
-442 FNNNNS
+442 FDNNK
-448 VYLTGKGASEQGN
+448 VYLTGKGASKHGN
-461 IPFLSQYN
+461 IPFLNQYDFTTQN
-469 FSTKKKTPL
+469 KTNV
-478 WQSKAPYYE
+478 WQSEAPYYE
-487 RVVLVLNE
+487 RVVLVLND
-495 QATKV
+495 QATQV

-509 QPNFFIRNL
+509 QPNFFIRDLSKNSL
-518 ANKTITQFT
+518 TKFT

-540 KEKLKYKRKD
+540 KEKLKYKRND

-557 LYLPTGYDKSQGP
+557 LYLPAGYNKSQGP
-570 LPTLIWAYPREYKD
+570 LPTLIWAYPREFKD

-609 LAQGFAVFTGAKMPI
+609 LAQGFAVFSGAKMPI
-624 VGFDDALPND
+624 VGSDGALPND

-648 DVLVEKGVADKD
+648 DVLVAKGVTDKA

-681 DLFKAGIARSGAY
+681 ELFKAGIARSGAY

-707 RSFWEGRKAYASMS
+707 RSFWEGQQAYASMS

-751 ERMFAAIKGLGG
+751 ERMFAALKGLGG

-787 WEQYQWLD
+787 WEQYEWLD
-795 KYVKNPPKTSTLA
+795 KHVKNTTNTA
-808 KK
+808 VKK